1 MDSNPQGDEATS
13 IPRKGST
20 GLVFFIDGEPFI
32 FGFFRGMSSEQG
44 AGAVGGNEYKGVE
57 GDKVFSTIG
66 GNRIVIKRS
75 GLIEVKSKETLKRIY
90 MPTDSQ
96 LIDICRNYKLMAD
109 GGFQKWTTTSP
120 LNTTK
125 YAAEYRMNMARF
137 FVLYDEI
144 GNVDATTVFRR
155 TAGAA
160 FPAVEGVSASV
171 FKHEIK
177 ITGENTLQITPPGG
191 IGGVNVSIKPTGAIS
206 IGTGLAP
213 INQFALDVS
222 PDGSTTVSVNKQ
234 GTVTIDKL
242 GAIKAE
248 NKLGSIALSEVGDI
262 DIKNKLSSISMS
274 AAGKFKVQGAI
285 AELLDLFDKT
295 LEQQI
300 NTLIALQMLT
310 VGTGTG
316 PSSVP
321 INLPDFTKAQAQ
333 LMQVKM
339 LLASMKG

>member
-1 MDSNPQGDEATS
+1 
-13 IPRKGST
+13 
-20 GLVFFIDGEPFI
+20 
-32 FGFFRGMSSEQG
+32 
-44 AGAVGGNEYKGVE
+44 
-57 GDKVFSTIG
+57 
-66 GNRIVIKRS
+66 
-75 GLIEVKSKETLKRIY
+75 
-90 MPTDSQ
+90 
-96 LIDICRNYKLMAD
+96 
-109 GGFQKWTTTSP
+109 
-120 LNTTK
+120 
-125 YAAEYRMNMARF
+125 
-137 FVLYDEI
+137 
-144 GNVDATTVFRR
+144 
-155 TAGAA
+155 
-160 FPAVEGVSASV
+160 
-171 FKHEIK
+171 
-177 ITGENTLQITPPGG
+177 
-191 IGGVNVSIKPTGAIS
+191 
-206 IGTGLAP
+206 
-213 INQFALDVS
+213 VS